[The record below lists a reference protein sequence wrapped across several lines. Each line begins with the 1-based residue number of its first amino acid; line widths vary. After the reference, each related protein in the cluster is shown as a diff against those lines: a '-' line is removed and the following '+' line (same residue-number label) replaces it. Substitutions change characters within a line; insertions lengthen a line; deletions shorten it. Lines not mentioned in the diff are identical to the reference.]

1 VYNDRDV
8 YISTALWNVS
18 PLFFRETTFSNSMFS
33 FYSCL
38 MESALPIGLSHFMAP
53 NFSLLA
59 KGRDSI
65 FFYKLARFQ
74 NLWNHKVG
82 IYLGGLVMVMVMV
95 ILLVPQLPYLFAA
108 RSCPKSGRRPSLI
121 AFLGDF
127 FNLVLDFSMLGSLTS
142 GATVFLSKST

>member
-1 VYNDRDV
+1 MYNDRDV
-8 YISTALWNVS
+8 YISMALWNVS
-18 PLFFRETTFSNSMFS
+18 PLFFRETTFSNLFS

-53 NFSLLA
+53 NFSLFA

-65 FFYKLARFQ
+65 YFYKLARFQ

-95 ILLVPQLPYLFAA
+95 ILLVPQLPCLFVA

-121 AFLGDF
+121 AFLGAF
-127 FNLVLDFSMLGSLTS
+127 FTLVLDFSMLGESDVWCYS
-142 GATVFLSKST
+142 FSKST